1 MSLQNKVDRF
11 ISDSDIAHEIIHG
24 KRSAVVDTDGGP
36 VPTLANA
43 IGSVSN
49 LGERLVA
56 LEDGQSAG
64 RIVKATWSELAAV
77 PTTGG
82 GGRGASVLADSGTHV
97 DPVSGAQVPN
107 AGEYT
112 EHAGGWQWARA
123 DGLASKADKEAVAAV
138 AGVKSAAPAA
148 GNYLEVDLDAMGNV
162 ARAVHADGT
171 YEYLRTKVGTLTM
184 SRGANGEAVI
194 DGHARWHG
202 LYEEWSQPLTGR
214 FADALEV
221 HIDAQYQVGYA
232 RFSDG
237 TEWRVGMV
245 DPSPSVASALL
256 QESISLPDAAYP
268 NQNGGFPCTGL
279 DLITTGKFRGC
290 WVVGNDGRQREG
302 SSEHFC
308 SVLILSPDMRRVVRE
323 FMCNTPA
330 FAGIRS
336 IQGVAWDPT
345 DHTIWF
351 VDKTNKTLRHIDT
364 AGAKLADEIVVS
376 HTANGLA
383 YDAASDAL
391 WSPDEGTTVVHI
403 LSCATGQV
411 LRSLDG
417 VATDADHLHLV
428 PSRREVWITRGGNGA
443 DGQLVI
449 YDQSLTP
456 KHAITLPGSQAIEGG
471 HYNPTTGIFTNVNDG
486 AFHEAANPPLA
497 LANKHLIKGI

>member
-1 MSLQNKVDRF
+1 MTLQNKVDRF

-24 KRSAVVDTDGGP
+24 KRSAVVETEGGP

-77 PTTGG
+77 PTTSA

-107 AGEYT
+107 TGEYT
-112 EHAGGWQWARA
+112 EHASGWQWARA
-123 DGLASKADKEAVAAV
+123 DGLASKADKAAVAAV

-184 SRGANGEAVI
+184 GRDANGVALV

-202 LYEEWSQPLTGR
+202 VYEEWSQPLAGR

-221 HIDAQYQVGYA
+221 HIDAQFHIGYV

-237 TEWRVGMV
+237 TEWRVGTV
-245 DPSPSVASALL
+245 DPSPSVGSATL
-256 QESISLPDAAYP
+256 QEAISLPDASYP
-268 NQNGGFPCTGL
+268 NRNGGFTCTGL

-302 SSEHFC
+302 SNDFYC

-323 FMCNTPA
+323 FMCNTPI
-330 FAGIRS
+330 FAGIKS

-345 DHTIWF
+345 DDTIWF

-364 AGAKLADEIVVS
+364 AGTKLADEIVVS

-383 YDAASDAL
+383 YDAATDVL
-391 WSPDEGTTVVHI
+391 WSPDEGTTTVYI
-403 LSCATGQV
+403 LSCATGLV
-411 LRSLDG
+411 VRTLDG
-417 VATDADHLHLV
+417 VATDADHVHLV
-428 PSRREVWITRGGNGA
+428 PSRGEVWITRGSNGA

-449 YDQSLTP
+449 YDQAMTR

-471 HYNPTTGIFTNVNDG
+471 HYDPATGIFTNVNDG
-486 AFHEAANPPLA
+486 AFHESANPPLA
-497 LANKHLIKGI
+497 LANKHHIKGI